1 MTTLPRPRAA
11 PGRDGLTYPQADLV
25 LGRYRLLEQIGS
37 GGHGTVWV
45 AEDRRRPRRVAV
57 KRVPLGGD
65 EAHAR
70 SRAQRE
76 ARAAARLEHPAI
88 VGLLDAGEQDGAHY
102 LVSELV
108 EGRSLAAHYRAGGL
122 GDRRLLAIG
131 AVLADALDH
140 AHERG
145 VVHRD
150 VKPQNVIVLERPAD
164 GGVPAKLTDFGI
176 ARLAD
181 ELALTRTGDV
191 IGTFEYMAPEQAA
204 GHVAGPQAD
213 LYGLALTIY
222 EGLAGTNPLRGRTVA
237 ETAVR
242 IGEVLPPLDGARPD
256 LPETLCAA
264 IDHALD
270 PQPARRGTLAQLG
283 AALDAATGTR
293 APRQRRLGSGARA
306 VPLALTPRA
315 RSLLAACGS
324 GALAGALAATLLGVH
339 GVAAAVLVGALAAA
353 LVLVSTAAGWLL
365 LALAAVGWLGA
376 AGQPGSALVLAAA
389 LAPVPLLLPARPWS
403 WSAPALAP
411 VLGLLGLAACAPVF
425 AARLGG
431 RLPARA
437 ALGALGYWWLAIV
450 ETLSGRRL
458 FFGVGAHVAPRVHWQ
473 ASLSGAVDHALAPLC
488 SDGRLLTAALWALA
502 AGVLPWLVRGRRAQL
517 RLLAALA
524 WATALLVGTAL
535 ITAHLGVARSP
546 MSVPAAALAAALA
559 FAAWSSRDP
568 SHQPPGVA

>member
-11 PGRDGLTYPQADLV
+11 PGRDGLTYPHADLV

-57 KRVPLGGD
+57 KRVPLAGD
-65 EAHAR
+65 QEHER
-70 SRAQRE
+70 SRVQRE

-88 VGLLDAGEQDGAHY
+88 VELLDSGEQDSAYY
-102 LVSELV
+102 LVSEVV

-150 VKPQNVIVLERPAD
+150 VKPQNVVVLDRAD
-164 GGVPAKLTDFGI
+164 PEVPAKLTDFGI

-204 GHVAGPQAD
+204 GHLAGPQAD

-222 EGLAGTNPLRGRTVA
+222 EGLAGANPLRGRTVA
-237 ETAVR
+237 ETAAR
-242 IGEVLPPLDGARPD
+242 IGEVLPPLGAARPD
-256 LPETLCAA
+256 LPAKLCAA

-283 AALDAATGTR
+283 AALEAATAAR
-293 APRQRRLGSGARA
+293 APRRLRSDAAG
-306 VPLALTPRA
+306 VPLALTARA

-324 GALAGALAATLLGVH
+324 GVLAGAAAATLLGVH
-339 GVAAAVLVGALAAA
+339 GAAAAVAVGAVAAA
-353 LVLVSTAAGWLL
+353 LVLVSTAVGWLL

-403 WSAPALAP
+403 WPAPALAP
-411 VLGLLGLAACAPVF
+411 ALGLLGLAACAPVL

-431 RLPARA
+431 RLAARA
-437 ALGALGYWWLAIV
+437 ALGALGYWWLAV
-450 ETLSGRRL
+450 AETLSGRRL
-458 FFGVGAHVAPRVHWQ
+458 FFGVGAQVAPRAQWQ
-473 ASLSGAVDHALAPLC
+473 SSLSGAFDHALVPLC

-535 ITAHLGVARSP
+535 ITSHLGVARSP

-559 FAAWSSRDP
+559 FAAWGVRDP
-568 SHQPPGVA
+568 SHQPPSVA